1 MQHPRLAILVLLL
14 IGIGWVRCETTNS
27 TDSTVATTTSPITS
41 SGTTA
46 PSSTSTNS
54 TVSSNT
60 GTQTNTA
67 SDNTTSTVSP
77 NTGTQTNTVSNN
89 TTSTVSP
96 NTGTQT
102 NTASVNTTS
111 TVSPNTGTQTNTASN
126 NTTSTVSPN
135 TGTQT
140 NTASNNTTSTVSPN
154 TGTQTNTASVNTTST
169 VSPNTGTQTNTAS
182 VNTTS
187 TVSPNTG
194 TQTNTASNNTAST
207 VPSSTA
213 VIGTAVSSS
222 TILTTLAPTISLN
235 LQFKLTNLEFNDSL
249 TNRSSDYYKTLKDNM
264 EQQLRAVYIAKFTNF
279 KSVNV
284 AGFQKGSV
292 IVVSSVTFENSTQS
306 STSVTNDN
314 IVRALVNSIQS
325 NGSLGD
331 YKMDSTSIQSD
342 SSNVTNLSPQN
353 IVISFLIKTPYNM
366 SATDSLKNPIINW
379 VNNSFLNLPNVT
391 AVSLNNNSL
400 SFSNANNWTLC
411 TATFAVITPN
421 IFNATQA
428 LDIVLNFRGN
438 VTFSIVPS
446 SLSIQGNT
454 KSFNIISPKL
464 GIQNV
469 PYTQSLSDKTSIA
482 FQANAAAIENSFR
495 AIFQSQQLVEPVVTS
510 FSNDSRGLL
519 PSVDLYFL
527 SGITSQD
534 VSQQI
539 LNNLAQFSQRNI
551 ILIPSVTNPI
561 VPISFTFN
569 LQQAYTTD
577 LTTNNMNTT
586 IVNLVTPILNSL
598 YSNNVVNSPIAV
610 ISNNSGAATVIANY
624 TINTTSLIN
633 FVSIDSSAVQNALL
647 QNQTFTDIV
656 RISSLSVNGAS
667 NKLQGYL
674 YKLRF
679 TSLTFNSNLSYPST
693 DDYQKMKKNI
703 VQAMSSILKAVGS
716 QQVAI
721 LSFVSGSVIANTEV
735 TVTAGGSTS
744 DQVTTAIVNNMDSL
758 KSAGLTLDP
767 QSVVTPTPS
776 VAASTVA
783 SPPTISSFPGYAVA
797 IIVMCGLAILALP
810 FLILLFLKTSI
821 CSKVS
826 KACSLKPPY
835 GEYQG
840 MVIPNKGAG
849 VKNYKTHSYEVA
861 H

>member
-1 MQHPRLAILVLLL
+1 MVSGKLKNETPLLQPHHQSQALVQLRLQALPP
-14 IGIGWVRCETTNS
+14 T
-27 TDSTVATTTSPITS
+27 
-41 SGTTA
+41 
-46 PSSTSTNS
+46 S
-54 TVSSNT
+54 TVSPNT

-510 FSNDSRGLL
+510 FSN
-519 PSVDLYFL
+519 
-527 SGITSQD
+527 
-534 VSQQI
+534 
-539 LNNLAQFSQRNI
+539 
-551 ILIPSVTNPI
+551 
-561 VPISFTFN
+561 
-569 LQQAYTTD
+569 
-577 LTTNNMNTT
+577 
-586 IVNLVTPILNSL
+586 
-598 YSNNVVNSPIAV
+598 
-610 ISNNSGAATVIANY
+610 NSGAATVIANY

-667 NKLQGYL
+667 PRTPERVPGQLDHRLVIGNLKV
-674 YKLRF
+674 LRQRLWG
-679 TSLTFNSNLSYPST
+679 SP
-693 DDYQKMKKNI
+693 I
-703 VQAMSSILKAVGS
+703 VLNCAEL
-716 QQVAI
+716 AI
-721 LSFVSGSVIANTEV
+721 LV
-735 TVTAGGSTS
+735 TNHTK
-744 DQVTTAIVNNMDSL
+744 II
-758 KSAGLTLDP
+758 
-767 QSVVTPTPS
+767 TPTPS

-849 VKNYKTHSYEVA
+849 VKNYKNLHNKVPALKELIASIPCSRAPNCDINTVIPTLCSVKDLHVTDISLTVWQTYSESPNPAYLDATLFSNNKTVK
-861 H
+861 